1 LRNRIDA
8 YCKSF
13 ALDFCLFR
21 DYWASTY
28 RIDGTKSG
36 LISVNYNAVFEKAI
50 DRLHAEGRYRVF
62 IDILR
67 NKGNYPSARCF
78 AGHNGPKDI
87 TVWCSND
94 YLCMGQ
100 HPDVISAM
108 ENALHDV
115 GAGSGGT
122 RNIGGNTH
130 YHVELEQELA
140 DLHGKDGAL
149 LFTSGYVS
157 NDATLSTLAKVLPG
171 CIIYSDELNHAS
183 MIAGIRNAGCE
194 KRVWRHNDLAHL
206 EELLAADD
214 PEAPKLIAFESV
226 YSMDGDVA
234 PIGAVCD
241 LADKYNA
248 LTYCDEVHAVGMYG
262 ARGGGISERDAVADR
277 VTIIEGTLGKAFGVM
292 GGYIAAD
299 QNIIDVIRSYA
310 PGFIFTTSLSPV
322 LVAGVL
328 AAVRH
333 LKASSVERDAQQ
345 ANAAMLKKLFA
356 EAGLPV
362 MLSNTH
368 IVPLMVGDP
377 VKAKK
382 ISDILLAEY
391 GVYVQPINYPTVPRG
406 TERLR
411 FTPGPQHNEGMMRN
425 LTSALVEIWGRMEM
439 PVAQAA

>member
-1 LRNRIDA
+1 MDTQSQAR
-8 YCKSF
+8 
-13 ALDFCLFR
+13 ALD
-21 DYWASTY
+21 YTH
-28 RIDGTKSG
+28 
-36 LISVNYNAVFEKAI
+36 VFTQAI

-67 NKGNYPSARCF
+67 NKGMFPNARCF
-78 AGHNGPKDI
+78 AGHNGPKPI

-94 YLCMGQ
+94 YLAMGQ
-100 HPDVISAM
+100 HPKVIAAM
-108 ENALHDV
+108 EEALHDV

-130 YHVELEQELA
+130 YHVDLEAELA
-140 DLHGKDGAL
+140 DLHGKEAAL

-157 NDATLSTLAKVLPG
+157 NEATLSTIAKVLPG

-194 KRVWRHNDLAHL
+194 KRVFRHNDLAHL
-206 EELLAADD
+206 EELLAADE
-214 PEAPKLIAFESV
+214 PSVPKLIAFESV
-226 YSMDGDVA
+226 YSMEGDVA
-234 PIGAVCD
+234 PIAAICD

-248 LTYCDEVHAVGMYG
+248 LTYLDEVHAVGMYG
-262 ARGGGISERDAVADR
+262 PRGGGISERDAVAHR
-277 VTIIEGTLGKAFGVM
+277 LTIIEGTLGKAFGVM

-299 QNIIDVIRSYA
+299 RTIVDVIRSYA

-328 AAVRH
+328 ASVRH
-333 LKASSVERDAQQ
+333 LKSSSVEREGQQ
-345 ANAAMLKKLFA
+345 AAAATLKGMLA
-356 EAGLPV
+356 DAGLPV
-362 MLSNTH
+362 MPGETH
-368 IVPLMVGDP
+368 IVPVMVGDP

-411 FTPGPQHNEGMMRN
+411 FTPGPAHDETMMRE
-425 LTSALVEIWGRMEM
+425 LTDALVEIWGRLELR
-439 PVAQAA
+439 QAA

>member
-1 LRNRIDA
+1 
-8 YCKSF
+8 
-13 ALDFCLFR
+13 
-21 DYWASTY
+21 
-28 RIDGTKSG
+28 
-36 LISVNYNAVFEKAI
+36 
-50 DRLHAEGRYRVF
+50 
-62 IDILR
+62 
-67 NKGNYPSARCF
+67 
-78 AGHNGPKDI
+78 
-87 TVWCSND
+87 VWCSND

-345 ANAAMLKKLFA
+345 TNAAMLKKLFA
-356 EAGLPV
+356 DAGLPV

-411 FTPGPQHNEGMMRN
+411 FTPGPQHDEGMMRN
-425 LTSALVEIWGRMEM
+425 LTAALLEIWGRMDM
-439 PVAQAA
+439 RVAQAA

>member
-1 LRNRIDA
+1 M
-8 YCKSF
+8 
-13 ALDFCLFR
+13 
-21 DYWASTY
+21 
-28 RIDGTKSG
+28 
-36 LISVNYNAVFEKAI
+36 NYDEIFDKAI

-67 NKGNYPSARCF
+67 NKGKFPNARCF
-78 AGHNGPKDI
+78 AGHNGPKPI

-100 HPDVISAM
+100 HPKVIAAM
-108 ENALHDV
+108 EEALHDV

-130 YHVELEQELA
+130 YHVELESELA
-140 DLHGKDGAL
+140 SLHGKDAAL

-157 NDATLSTLAKVLPG
+157 NEATLATLAKILPG

-183 MIAGIRNAGCE
+183 MIAGIRNSGCE

-206 EELLAADD
+206 EELLANDD
-214 PEAPKLIAFESV
+214 PALPKLIAFESV
-226 YSMDGDVA
+226 YSMDGDIA
-234 PIGAVCD
+234 PISDICD

-248 LTYCDEVHAVGMYG
+248 ITYCDEVHAVGMYG
-262 ARGGGISERDAVADR
+262 EHGGGITERDEVADR

-299 QNIIDVIRSYA
+299 QKIVDVIRSYA

-328 AAVRH
+328 ASVKH
-333 LKASSVERDAQQ
+333 LKQSGEERAAQQ
-345 ANAAMLKKLFA
+345 ANAARLKQLFA

-362 MLSNTH
+362 MQSATH

-382 ISDILLAEY
+382 ISDTLLAEY
-391 GVYVQPINYPTVPRG
+391 GAYVQPINFPTVPRG

-411 FTPGPQHNEGMMRN
+411 FTPGPQHDEEMMQD
-425 LTSALVEIWGRMEM
+425 LTRALVEIWDRMELKI
-439 PVAQAA
+439 AEAA

>member
-1 LRNRIDA
+1 MN
-8 YCKSF
+8 S
-13 ALDFCLFR
+13 
-21 DYWASTY
+21 
-28 RIDGTKSG
+28 DGTDTRVDYSR
-36 LISVNYNAVFEKAI
+36 VFTQAI

-67 NKGNYPSARCF
+67 NKGMFPNARCF
-78 AGHNGPKDI
+78 AGHNGPKPI

-94 YLCMGQ
+94 YLAMGQ
-100 HPDVISAM
+100 HPDVIAAM
-108 ENALHDV
+108 EEALHDV

-130 YHVELEQELA
+130 YHVDLEGELA
-140 DLHGKDGAL
+140 DLHGKEGAL

-157 NDATLSTLAKVLPG
+157 NEATLSTLAKILPG
-171 CIIYSDELNHAS
+171 CVIFSDELNHAS

-194 KRVWRHNDLAHL
+194 KRIFRHNDLAHL
-206 EELLAADD
+206 EELLAAED
-214 PEAPKLIAFESV
+214 PTVPKLIAFESV
-226 YSMDGDVA
+226 YSMEADIA
-234 PIGAVCD
+234 PIAAICD

-248 LTYCDEVHAVGMYG
+248 LTYLDEVHAVGMYG
-262 ARGGGISERDAVADR
+262 ARGGGISEAEGVAHR
-277 VTIIEGTLGKAFGVM
+277 LTIIEGTLGKAFGVM

-299 QNIIDVIRSYA
+299 QTIIDVIRSYA

-328 AAVRH
+328 ASVRH
-333 LKASSVERDAQQ
+333 LKASSVEREGQQ
-345 ANAAMLKKLFA
+345 ASAALLKTMLS

-362 MLSNTH
+362 MLGDTH
-368 IVPLMVGDP
+368 IVPVLVGDP
-377 VKAKK
+377 VKAKR

-411 FTPGPQHNEGMMRN
+411 FTPGPSHTPEMMRE
-425 LTSALVEIWGRMEM
+425 LTQALVEIWGRLELRK
-439 PVAQAA
+439 AA

>member
-1 LRNRIDA
+1 
-8 YCKSF
+8 
-13 ALDFCLFR
+13 
-21 DYWASTY
+21 
-28 RIDGTKSG
+28 
-36 LISVNYNAVFEKAI
+36 VNYDQIFDQAI
-50 DRLHAEGRYRVF
+50 ERLHSEGRYRVF

-67 NKGNYPSARCF
+67 NKGAYPNARCF
-78 AGHNGPKDI
+78 AGHNGPKPI

-94 YLCMGQ
+94 YLAMGQ
-100 HPDVISAM
+100 HPKVIAAM
-108 ENALHDV
+108 EEALHDV

-130 YHVELEQELA
+130 YHIELERELA
-140 DLHGKDGAL
+140 GLHGKESAL

-171 CIIYSDELNHAS
+171 CVIFSDELNHAS
-183 MIAGIRNAGCE
+183 MIAGIRNSGAP
-194 KRVWRHNDLAHL
+194 KKVFRHNDVAHL
-206 EELLAADD
+206 EELLAETD
-214 PEAPKLIAFESV
+214 PTLPKLIAFESV
-226 YSMDGDVA
+226 YSMDGDIA
-234 PIGAVCD
+234 PIHAICD

-248 LTYCDEVHAVGMYG
+248 LTYIDEVHAVGMYG
-262 ARGGGISERDAVADR
+262 AHGGGISERDEAAHR
-277 VTIIEGTLGKAFGVM
+277 ITIIEGTLGKAFGVM

-299 QNIIDVIRSYA
+299 AKIIDVIRSYA

-333 LKASSVERDAQQ
+333 LKESSVERDGQQ
-345 ANAAMLKKLFA
+345 AAAATLKAMFA

-362 MLSNTH
+362 MPSTTH

-377 VKAKK
+377 VRAKQ

-391 GVYVQPINYPTVPRG
+391 GVYVQPINFPTVPRG

-411 FTPGPQHNEGMMRN
+411 FTPGPAHSEAMMRE
-425 LTSALVEIWGRMEM
+425 LTQALVEIWERLELRL
-439 PVAQAA
+439 AA

>member
-1 LRNRIDA
+1 M
-8 YCKSF
+8 
-13 ALDFCLFR
+13 
-21 DYWASTY
+21 
-28 RIDGTKSG
+28 
-36 LISVNYNAVFEKAI
+36 NYDQIFDKAI

-67 NKGNYPSARCF
+67 NKGKFPNARCF

-100 HPDVISAM
+100 HPKVIGAM
-108 ENALHDV
+108 EEALHDV

-130 YHVELEQELA
+130 YHVELEHELA
-140 DLHGKDGAL
+140 DLHGKDSAL

-157 NDATLSTLAKVLPG
+157 NDATLSTLAKILPG

-214 PEAPKLIAFESV
+214 PETPKLIAFESV

-234 PIGAVCD
+234 PIGAICD

-299 QNIIDVIRSYA
+299 QRIVDVIRSYA

-328 AAVRH
+328 AAVKH
-333 LKASSVERDAQQ
+333 LKESSEERAAQQ
-345 ANAAMLKKLFA
+345 ANAAALKAMFA
-356 EAGLPV
+356 DAGLPV
-362 MLSNTH
+362 MVSETH

-391 GVYVQPINYPTVPRG
+391 GAYVQPINYPTVPRG

-411 FTPGPQHNEGMMRN
+411 FTPGPQHDEAMMRG
-425 LTSALVEIWGRMEM
+425 LTDALVEVWDRMELQL
-439 PVAQAA
+439 AEAA